1 MERFNIYHR
10 RDGRYEGR
18 ISRGKRKNGKRRFQ
32 YFFGYSLE
40 EVQNKMDSV
49 RKQNLSGKCDKT
61 VGQLFSEWF
70 QSIRHRVKESTAAN
84 YRMKA
89 EKHVLPAFSDVITD
103 TIAASDIYD
112 FIASRQ
118 KSGLS
123 NRYISDILI
132 MMKSVFK
139 YASKTYHFL
148 NPLDGITLPKQQK
161 SEIELLDEK
170 QQGQLQQYIAENP
183 NHSTLGI
190 AISMSTGIRI
200 GEICALQWEDID
212 LEKRILTVNKT
223 IQRIQTPDSETK
235 TKLIIAEP
243 KSESSK
249 RKIPIPDCV
258 VSILEKFKG
267 KAKEYLVS
275 GAERPIEP
283 RTLQYRFAR
292 ILKNV
297 KLPSIHFH
305 ALRHMFASKCVK
317 LGFDI
322 KTLSEILGHSKVEIT
337 LNRYVHS
344 SFEQKKLYMSR
355 LAMFFEKS
363 YLDN

>member
-1 MERFNIYHR
+1 MTAVR
-10 RDGRYEGR
+10 RQEFSDNC
-18 ISRGKRKNGKRRFQ
+18 S
-32 YFFGYSLE
+32 
-40 EVQNKMDSV
+40 
-49 RKQNLSGKCDKT
+49 KT
-61 VGQLFSEWF
+61 VRQIFSEWF
-70 QSIRHRVKESTAAN
+70 HSVRHRVKESTAAN

-89 EKHVLPAFSDVITD
+89 EKHVLPAFSNMRADEITE
-103 TIAASDIYD
+103 SDIYS
-112 FIASRQ
+112 FIESRQ

-132 MMKSVFK
+132 MMKSVYK

-148 NPLDGITLPKQQK
+148 NPLEGITLPKMQK
-161 SEIELLDEK
+161 PEIKLLDEK
-170 QQGQLQQYIAENP
+170 QQEKLQQYIAENP

-190 AISMSTGIRI
+190 ALSMSTGIRI
-200 GEICALQWEDID
+200 GELCALQWEDID
-212 LEKRILTVNKT
+212 LEKRILTVRKT
-223 IQRIQTPDSETK
+223 MQRIQTPDGETK

-249 RKIPIPDCV
+249 RKIPIPDCII
-258 VSILEKFKG
+258 SILEKFKG

-275 GAERPIEP
+275 GGEKPVEP
-283 RTLQYRFAR
+283 RTMQYRFAS

-297 KLPSIHFH
+297 KLPSVHFH

-317 LGFDI
+317 LGFDV

-344 SFEQKKLYMSR
+344 SFEQKRDFMSR
-355 LAMFFEKS
+355 IALNF
-363 YLDN
+363 

>member
-10 RDGRYEGR
+10 QDGRYEGR

-32 YFFGYSLE
+32 YFFGHSRE
-40 EVQNKMDSV
+40 EVQDKITAARRHDLNG
-49 RKQNLSGKCDKT
+49 NCCKT
-61 VGQLFSEWF
+61 VAQIFTEWF
-70 QSIRHRVKESTAAN
+70 QSIHHRVKESTAAN

-89 EKHVLPAFSDVITD
+89 EKHVLPAFSDMKADAVTETD
-103 TIAASDIYD
+103 VYD

-148 NPLDGITLPKQQK
+148 NPLDGITLPK
-161 SEIELLDEK
+161 IELLDEK
-170 QQGQLQQYIAENP
+170 QQGKLQQYIAENL

-190 AISMSTGIRI
+190 ALSMSTGIRI
-200 GEICALQWEDID
+200 GELCALQWEDID
-212 LEKRILTVNKT
+212 LEKRILTVRKT
-223 IQRIQTPDSETK
+223 MQRIQTPDSEAK

-258 VSILEKFKG
+258 ISILEKFRG
-267 KAKEYLVS
+267 KAKEYLIL
-275 GAERPIEP
+275 GEERPVEP
-283 RTLQYRFAR
+283 RTMQYRFAS

-297 KLPSIHFH
+297 KLPSVHFH

-344 SFEQKKLYMSR
+344 SFEQKKQYMSR
-355 LAMFFEKS
+355 IAMNF
-363 YLDN
+363 

>member
-32 YFFGYSLE
+32 YFFGHSRE
-40 EVQNKMDSV
+40 EVQDKMTAARRLDLSV
-49 RKQNLSGKCDKT
+49 GCDRT
-61 VGQLFSEWF
+61 VGQIFSEWF
-70 QSIRHRVKESTAAN
+70 QSIQHRVKESTAAN

-89 EKHVLPAFSDVITD
+89 EKHVLPMFSGAMVDKIT
-103 TIAASDIYD
+103 ASDIYD

-139 YASKTYHFL
+139 FASKTYHFL
-148 NPLDGITLPKQQK
+148 NPLDGIILPKQQK
-161 SEIELLDEK
+161 PEIELLDEK

-190 AISMSTGIRI
+190 ALSMSTGIRI
-200 GEICALQWEDID
+200 GELCALQWEDINI
-212 LEKRILTVNKT
+212 EKRILTVNKT

-258 VSILEKFKG
+258 VSILEKLKD
-267 KAKEYLVS
+267 KEYLVS
-275 GAERPIEP
+275 GEESPVEP
-283 RTLQYRFAR
+283 RTMQYRFAS

-305 ALRHMFASKCVK
+305 ALRHMFASNCVK

-322 KTLSEILGHSKVEIT
+322 KTLSELLGHSKVEIT
-337 LNRYVHS
+337 LNKYIHS
-344 SFEQKKLYMSR
+344 SFEQKRRYMS
-355 LAMFFEKS
+355 LVALNF
-363 YLDN
+363 

>member
-1 MERFNIYHR
+1 MELFNIYHR

-18 ISRGKRKNGKRRFQ
+18 ISRGKHKNGKRRFQ
-32 YFFGYSLE
+32 YFFGHSRE
-40 EVQNKMDSV
+40 EVQDKMTAV
-49 RKQNLSGKCDKT
+49 RRQEFNSNCSKT
-61 VGQLFSEWF
+61 VGQIYSEWF

-89 EKHVLPAFSDVITD
+89 EKHVLPAFEYMKADMITE
-103 TIAASDIYD
+103 SDIYS
-112 FIASRQ
+112 FIESRQ

-132 MMKSVFK
+132 MMKSVYK
-139 YASKTYHFL
+139 YASRTYHFL
-148 NPLDGITLPKQQK
+148 NPLDGIKLPKMQK
-161 SEIELLDEK
+161 PEIELLDET
-170 QQGQLQQYIAENP
+170 QQEQLQRYIAENP

-190 AISMSTGIRI
+190 ALSMSTGIRI
-200 GEICALQWEDID
+200 GELCALQWEDID
-212 LEKRILTVNKT
+212 LEKRILTVRKT
-223 IQRIQTPDSETK
+223 MQRIQTPDGETR
-235 TKLIIAEP
+235 TKLMIADP

-258 VSILEKFKG
+258 ISILEKFRG
-267 KAKEYLVS
+267 KAKEYLIS
-275 GAERPIEP
+275 GEERPVEP
-283 RTLQYRFAR
+283 RTMQYRFAS

-297 KLPSIHFH
+297 KLPSVHFH

-317 LGFDI
+317 LGFDV

-344 SFEQKKLYMSR
+344 SFEQKKEFMSR
-355 LAMFFEKS
+355 IAMNF
-363 YLDN
+363 

>member
-32 YFFGYSLE
+32 YFFGHSRE
-40 EVQNKMDSV
+40 EVQNKIELV
-49 RKQNLSGKCDKT
+49 CKQTMNGNCDRT
-61 VGQLFSEWF
+61 VGQIFSEWF
-70 QSIRHRVKESTAAN
+70 QSIQHRVKESTAAN

-89 EKHVLPAFSDVITD
+89 EKHVLPVFSDIKADAVT
-103 TIAASDIYD
+103 ASDIYN
-112 FIASRQ
+112 FIESKQ
-118 KSGLS
+118 NFGLS

-132 MMKSVFK
+132 MMKAVFK
-139 YASKTYHFL
+139 YASRTYHFL
-148 NPLDGITLPKQQK
+148 NPLDGVTLPKQQK
-161 SEIELLDEK
+161 PEIELLDEK
-170 QQGQLQQYIAENP
+170 QQGKLQRYIAENP

-190 AISMSTGIRI
+190 ALSMSTGIRI
-200 GEICALQWEDID
+200 GELCALQWEDID
-212 LEKRILTVNKT
+212 FEKRILTVRKT
-223 IQRIQTPDSETK
+223 MQRIQTPDGETK

-258 VSILEKFKG
+258 VSILEEFKG

-275 GAERPIEP
+275 GEENPVEP
-283 RTLQYRFAR
+283 RTMQYRFAS

-344 SFEQKKLYMSR
+344 SFEQKKQYMSR
-355 LAMFFEKS
+355 IAMAF
-363 YLDN
+363 

>member
-1 MERFNIYHR
+1 MEQFNIYHR

-32 YFFGYSLE
+32 YFFGHSRE
-40 EVQNKMDSV
+40 EVQDKMTAV
-49 RKQNLSGKCDKT
+49 RRQEFNGNCSKT
-61 VGQLFSEWF
+61 VGQIFSEWF

-89 EKHVLPAFSDVITD
+89 EKHVLPAFSDMNADAVTE
-103 TIAASDIYD
+103 SDIYS
-112 FIASRQ
+112 FIESRQ

-132 MMKSVFK
+132 MMKSVYK
-139 YASKTYHFL
+139 YASRTYHFL
-148 NPLDGITLPKQQK
+148 NPLDGITLPKMQK
-161 SEIELLDEK
+161 SEIELLDET
-170 QQGQLQQYIAENP
+170 QQEKLQQYIAENP
-183 NHSTLGI
+183 SNSTLGV
-190 AISMSTGIRI
+190 ALSMSTGIRI
-200 GEICALQWEDID
+200 GELCALQWEDID
-212 LEKRILTVNKT
+212 LEKRILTVRKT
-223 IQRIQTPDSETK
+223 MQRIQTPDDEAK

-258 VSILEKFKG
+258 ISMLEKFRGKG
-267 KAKEYLVS
+267 KEYLVS
-275 GAERPIEP
+275 GEERPVEP
-283 RTLQYRFAR
+283 RTMQYRFAS

-297 KLPSIHFH
+297 KLPSVHFH

-317 LGFDI
+317 LGFDV

-337 LNRYVHS
+337 LNKYVHS
-344 SFEQKKLYMSR
+344 SFEQKKEFMSR
-355 LAMFFEKS
+355 ITMSF
-363 YLDN
+363 

>member
-10 RDGRYEGR
+10 CDGRYEGR

-32 YFFGYSLE
+32 YFFGRSRE
-40 EVQNKMDSV
+40 EVQNKMTTA
-49 RKQNLSGKCDKT
+49 RRQGLSDNCSKT
-61 VGQLFSEWF
+61 VGQIFSEWL
-70 QSIRHRVKESTAAN
+70 QSVQHRVKESTAAN
-84 YRMKA
+84 YRMKG
-89 EKHVLPAFSDVITD
+89 EKHVLPAFSDTKANAVT
-103 TIAASDIYD
+103 ASDIYD
-112 FIASRQ
+112 FIESKQ
-118 KSGLS
+118 NFGLS

-161 SEIELLDEK
+161 PEIELLDEK

-190 AISMSTGIRI
+190 ALSMSTGIRI
-200 GEICALQWEDID
+200 GELCALQWEDID
-212 LEKRILTVNKT
+212 LEKRILTVRKT
-223 IQRIQTPDSETK
+223 MQRIQTPDCETK
-235 TKLIIAEP
+235 TKLMIAEP
-243 KSESSK
+243 KSETSK

-258 VSILEKFKG
+258 FSILEKFKG
-267 KAKEYLVS
+267 KSNEYLIS
-275 GAERPIEP
+275 GKEAPVEP
-283 RTLQYRFAR
+283 RTLQYRFAK

-337 LNRYVHS
+337 LNKYVHT
-344 SFEQKKLYMSR
+344 SFEQKQKYMS
-355 LAMFFEKS
+355 LVALIF
-363 YLDN
+363 